1 MAAIDLTGTDDGRSG
16 MGGRRRKIQSADEVV
31 IVIVDDSDNDDNGEA
46 TAQSSRG
53 NKKGESSSTNAMSG
67 RPIDLAEL
75 HSERETRR
83 SGAAAVDS
91 GGQGGKGK
99 AEDLQDGQVA
109 RGGKRAKT
117 RAADAPPVWQGLN
130 GAKRLMAEFKDMQR
144 EIEDGGTCGAACGPA
159 RLANL
164 RFHEDNMYCWRM
176 EVEALPLFAQS
187 CLDDDLMIIIQF
199 PLLILSVKHD
209 LSFLLLPT

>member
-1 MAAIDLTGTDDGRSG
+1 MAAIDLTGSDNGRSG
-16 MGGRRRKIQSADEVV
+16 MGGRRRKIQSSDEVV
-31 IVIVDDSDNDDNGEA
+31 IVIVDDSDNDDNGEV
-46 TAQSSRG
+46 RG

-83 SGAAAVDS
+83 SSAAALGS
-91 GGQGGKGK
+91 GQGGKGK

-109 RGGKRAKT
+109 RGSKRAKK
-117 RAADAPPVWQGLN
+117 RAADAPPIWQGLN

-159 RLANL
+159 RLGNL
-164 RFHEDNMYCWRM
+164 RFHEDNMYCWGM
-176 EVEALPLFAQS
+176 EVSLYLYWRRVA
-187 CLDDDLMIIIQF
+187 LMIM
-199 PLLILSVKHD
+199 
-209 LSFLLLPT
+209 

>member
-1 MAAIDLTGTDDGRSG
+1 MAAIDLTGSDNGRSS
-16 MGGRRRKIQSADEVV
+16 MEGRRRKIQSADKVV
-31 IVIVDDSDNDDNGEA
+31 IVIDDSDNYDNGEA

-53 NKKGESSSTNAMSG
+53 NKKGELSSTNAMSG

-83 SGAAAVDS
+83 SSAAALGS
-91 GGQGGKGK
+91 GQDGKGK

-109 RGGKRAKT
+109 RGSKRAKK
-117 RAADAPPVWQGLN
+117 RAADAPPIWQGLN

-144 EIEDGGTCGAACGPA
+144 EIKDGGTCGAACGPA
-159 RLANL
+159 RLGNL

-176 EVEALPLFAQS
+176 EVSLYLYWRRVA
-187 CLDDDLMIIIQF
+187 LMIM
-199 PLLILSVKHD
+199 
-209 LSFLLLPT
+209 